1 MIWTRICAALALAAV
16 GVALGCGE
24 SGENKDKDA
33 EAAVASRECPSA
45 PAAMSAQPTL
55 PSGFPQPAEV
65 TYTGQVAKGPTS
77 VVKGYFAGDIDA
89 AYNTYKN
96 AFQDP
101 FEVEKSEH
109 EEVDAEIEFKGSDKE
124 GQVKLLQTCK
134 DRTSVTLTIRPE

>member
-16 GVALGCGE
+16 GVALGCGG
-24 SGENKDKDA
+24 SGENKDK
-33 EAAVASRECPSA
+33 EAAVASRECPAA

-55 PSGFPQPAEV
+55 PTGFPQPAEV

-89 AYNTYKN
+89 AFDTYKN
-96 AFQDP
+96 AFKDP
-101 FEVEKSEH
+101 FEVEDSEH

-134 DRTSVTLTIRPE
+134 DRTSVTLTIRPA